1 MRCPSETLLQSR
13 RSMSLRAPVERVS
26 AEFTCQS
33 ILSLLALIYFIL
45 ATGPNPATRLLPWFI
60 WGQLVL
66 DAIIYLFWL
75 SAAATSGYSCIDLCN
90 ACDIADGYVYWGSL
104 SCTCFSDIYYKRDYS
119 PKPVNVLQPR
129 SRTRRTTS
137 VGSIAAKQAF
147 DSLMTYAHN
156 S

>member
-13 RSMSLRAPVERVS
+13 RRMSLLASVDRVS
-26 AEFTCQS
+26 ADFTCQS

-45 ATGPNPATRLLPWFI
+45 ASGPSPATRLLPWFI
-60 WGQLVL
+60 WGQLAL

-90 ACDIADGYVYWGSL
+90 ACDIADGYVDWGSL
-104 SCTCFSDIYYKRDYS
+104 SCTCYTDLYYKRDYS

-129 SRTRRTTS
+129 RSRRTTS
-137 VGSIAAKQAF
+137 VGSIAAKQTF
-147 DSLMTYAHN
+147 DALMTYAHT